1 MTTTT
6 DFRHLCRAV
15 FAGTLI
21 LLGLALPVAPA
32 AAQDRVAVILRA
44 DTAIGEFEDWV
55 RATGTVYV
63 RVSRNDQRRIPMR
76 DIYAIDFTA
85 AAKMLRDEFKDADGP
100 HHLLVLANG
109 QRIKGTLLNIEGGPG
124 SAKPEEPRILSFRT
138 VDGDEMRYRPSELAR
153 LYLIDFQ
160 FTDAPPPVA
169 PKTPVAKPPAG
180 AIPVPANVRW
190 VSTGVF
196 VQRGQR
202 VGFQSS
208 GQIQLSGDAGDTA
221 TPGGSAQGRVSA
233 NGPLSGVSAG
243 ALLGRIGT
251 GAAFGIGDQLS
262 IVMPATGELFLGVN
276 DDNLQDNSGSY
287 QVVITPGGPQ
297 MQ

>member
-1 MTTTT
+1 MTSHT
-6 DFRHLCRAV
+6 DFRHLYRAV

-21 LLGLALPVAPA
+21 LLGLALPAAPA
-32 AAQDRVAVILRA
+32 AAQDRVAIILRA
-44 DTAIGEFEDWV
+44 DTVIGEFEDWT

-63 RVSRNDQRRIPMR
+63 RVSLHDQRRIPMR
-76 DIYAIDFTA
+76 DIYLIDFTGSA
-85 AAKMLRDEFKDADGP
+85 RMYRDEFSDADGP

-109 QRIKGTLLNIEGGPG
+109 QRIKGQLLNIEGGPG
-124 SAKPEEPRILSFRT
+124 SAKPGEPRILSFRT
-138 VDGDEMRYRPSELAR
+138 VAGDEMRYRPNELAR

-160 FTDAPPPVA
+160 FTDAPQQQPQPAAKAPVNV
-169 PKTPVAKPPAG
+169 PG
-180 AIPVPANVRW
+180 AIQVPANVRW

-202 VGFQSS
+202 VGLESS
-208 GQIQLSGDAGDTA
+208 GQVQLSGDAGDTA

-243 ALLGRIGT
+243 ALVGRIGT
-251 GAAFGIGDQLS
+251 GAAFGIGNQLS
-262 IVMPATGELFLGVN
+262 VVMPATGELFLAVN

-287 QVVITPGGPQ
+287 QVVIKP
-297 MQ
+297 